1 MAEREMSADV
11 AEAAEQTLAAEE
23 GSAAPRG
30 IKAKWRSL
38 PEKKRKGIAVAVI
51 VPLALLLLYAL
62 YNLAVLAAAVA
73 STGKEDEIWLAWQRD
88 HIAALAASYE
98 SGEAPVLDESSF
110 CNFDL
115 DAALDEGMK
124 LNELRYLATHNSYK
138 QGVSRETGLFYDSAA
153 FGAISGKYDYV
164 FDDLTTQLNNGIR
177 SIEIDFF
184 KNPTEDGFTIRILH
198 NAMFEHA
205 SSMLDLEL
213 ALTEMKMWSDYN
225 PGHLPVIVLVEPKTS
240 GGQGLK
246 PMDTE
251 AHVYAGELL
260 EKVLGDKLYTPEDM
274 LGGYRDFAA
283 LRAAN
288 GYPEAE
294 DVLGKFIFLHH
305 CTGKDDKE
313 FFAIDPALKK
323 QKMFYITSVP
333 GEKADAAERERM
345 DDVAFLLA
353 NNLTDEDLE
362 CMAEGNFIVR
372 TRIDKFHDID
382 PDHLAW
388 AIASSANIMSTDYPP
403 TPSGRYDYTARIN
416 EAGKPIDRVVR

>member
-23 GSAAPRG
+23 GSAAPHG

-51 VPLALLLLYAL
+51 VSFALLVLYAL
-62 YNLAVLAAAVA
+62 YNIAVLAAAAAATV
-73 STGKEDEIWLAWQRD
+73 KEDEIWLAWQRD

-138 QGVSRETGLFYDSAA
+138 QGVSRATGLFYDSAA

-164 FDDLTTQLNNGIR
+164 FDDLTTQFNNGIR

-198 NAMFEHA
+198 NAIFERA

-288 GYPEAE
+288 GYPEVR

-305 CTGKDDKE
+305 RTGKDDWE

-333 GEKADAAERERM
+333 GKKADAAERERM

-353 NNLTDEDLE
+353 NNLTDEDL
-362 CMAEGNFIVR
+362 
-372 TRIDKFHDID
+372 
-382 PDHLAW
+382 
-388 AIASSANIMSTDYPP
+388 
-403 TPSGRYDYTARIN
+403 
-416 EAGKPIDRVVR
+416 